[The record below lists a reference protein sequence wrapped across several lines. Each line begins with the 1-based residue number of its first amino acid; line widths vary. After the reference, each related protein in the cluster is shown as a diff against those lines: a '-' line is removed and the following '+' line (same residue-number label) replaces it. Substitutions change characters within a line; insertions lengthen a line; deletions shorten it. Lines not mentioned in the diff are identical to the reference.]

1 MNTFGNI
8 IKNERTKAN
17 KTLSEVFFD
26 LKIDTAI
33 LSKIERG
40 ERTATKKQVL
50 DFINYYN
57 INEKEAF
64 SVWLSERI
72 LKEYKTEKY
81 ILDAFK
87 VAEQEVEY
95 HKLPSNFSP
104 SIQDLIT
111 EADDLKNR
119 WNAFKPL
126 NKTQVKKMRE
136 FFNVNYTYNSNKI
149 EGSTLTM
156 QETHLV
162 VNEGLTIS
170 GKSMREHLEAVNHY
184 EAIDFIEGLVKN
196 KEQLTE
202 RVLNEIHYLILNGI
216 DRKNAGKYRKVPVYI
231 SGSSHTPPQPYLVAK
246 QMEEIFEFYQTEKN
260 TIHPI
265 ILAADMHEKVVTI
278 HPYIDGN
285 GRTSRL
291 VMNLILLQNGFP
303 IANIKGEDTS
313 RLNYYKALETIQTEN
328 NTEQF
333 YKIILEATIF
343 SLKEHIKLSGG

>member
-1 MNTFGNI
+1 MKTFGNI
-8 IKNERTKAN
+8 IKDKRTEAN

-26 LKIDTAI
+26 LKIDAAI

-57 INEKEAF
+57 IDEKEAF

-87 VAEQEVEY
+87 VAEEEVSY
-95 HKLPSNFSP
+95 QPKSSYFSS
-104 SIQDLIT
+104 SIQEMLD
-111 EADDLKNR
+111 EADELKIR
-119 WNAFKPL
+119 WSACKPL

-196 KEQLTE
+196 KEALTE

-231 SGSSHTPPQPYLVAK
+231 SGSSHTPPQPYLVGK
-246 QMEEIFEFYQTEKN
+246 QMEEVFEFYQTQKN
-260 TIHPI
+260 HIHPI
-265 ILAADMHEKVVTI
+265 ILAADMHEKVVTV

-291 VMNLILLQNGFP
+291 VMNLILLKNGFP
-303 IANIKGEDTS
+303 IANIKGDDPS
-313 RLNYYKALETIQTEN
+313 RLNYYKALEMVQTKKNAEP
-328 NTEQF
+328 F
-333 YKIILEATIF
+333 YKLVLEETIF

>member
-1 MNTFGNI
+1 MKTFGEI
-8 IKNERTKAN
+8 IKNERTKAS

-26 LKIDTAI
+26 LKIDSAI

-72 LKEYKTEKY
+72 LKEYQSEKY

-95 HKLPSNFSP
+95 NISPTSFSS
-104 SIQDLIT
+104 SIQELLA
-111 EADDLKNR
+111 EADELQNR
-119 WNAFKPL
+119 WSAFKPL

-136 FFNVNYTYNSNKI
+136 FFNVNYTYDSNRI

-184 EAIDFIEGLVKN
+184 EAIDFIEGLVTN
-196 KEQLTE
+196 KEHLTE
-202 RVLNEIHYLILNGI
+202 RILNEVHYLILNGI

-231 SGSSHTPPQPYLVAK
+231 SGSSHTPPQPYLIAK
-246 QMEEIFEFYQTEKN
+246 QMEEVFHFYQNSKN
-260 TIHPI
+260 DVHPI
-265 ILAADMHEKVVTI
+265 ILAADMHEKIVTV

-291 VMNLILLQNGFP
+291 IMNLILLQNGFP
-303 IANIKGEDTS
+303 IANIKGDNTS
-313 RLNYYKALETIQTEN
+313 RLNYYKALETVQTEN
-328 NTEQF
+328 NIESF
-333 YKIILEATIF
+333 YKLIIETTIF